1 VTIRIVTDSTSDLP
15 DTLAARHGIAVVP
28 LYINIGSQS
37 YLDGVELS
45 RQEFYQRLP
54 EYDSVPTT
62 SLPSPGQFVE
72 AYRRL
77 ASEGASAILSIHI
90 AASLSNTAEAA
101 RVAANELTGL
111 PVTVF
116 DSGQLSMGTG
126 FMALAAAEAAEAGSS
141 MSEIISLLE
150 DIGARTHTF
159 AALSTL
165 KFMLRSGR
173 LTRLQYGLA
182 TWLKIKPLLTM
193 HCGQPGLLKV
203 RTTSRAMERLIS
215 LATELM
221 PLEKLALIHTHAP
234 DQAEALWQQ
243 ARHLLPDGR
252 QPLSVEVT
260 PVIGAHVGPGAV
272 GFVCVSAKR

>member
-1 VTIRIVTDSTSDLP
+1 MTIRIVTDSTSDLP